1 MSEQPISR
9 QGGVSTAARRARMK
23 QLAVEY
29 HAVGAALD
37 ACAAMSYEQWAAVVH
52 LVNEASAPQKGQND
66 DWRQH
71 ADQAGAALLAQP
83 E

>member
-37 ACAAMSYEQWAAVVH
+37 ACAAMSYEQWAAGRP
-52 LVNEASAPQKGQND
+52 SST
-66 DWRQH
+66 W
-71 ADQAGAALLAQP
+71 
-83 E
+83 